1 MAVEERVVVL
11 PDSLTVR
18 ELADSIDIS
27 VIEVMKVLIAN
38 GIVASINQQIDFD
51 TASIV
56 CSEFD
61 IEALSQ
67 SSLAELAEKEEAAQA
82 QQWRQIYIDE
92 KPENL
97 KRRPPIVTILGH
109 VDHGKTTL
117 LDTIRKAH
125 VAEGEA
131 GGITQHI
138 GAYRAQHDGQQITF
152 LDTPGHEAFTA
163 MRARGAHGADIA
175 VLVVAA
181 DDGIMPTTREAITH
195 ARAANVPI
203 VVAVTKMDLPGAN
216 LERVYQQLAEA
227 DLVPAIWD
235 GTTMVEAVSGISGDG
250 IDDLLEA
257 ILLTAGEHDIVAN
270 PRANPSGVVLEAEID
285 PSRGVIATLLVL
297 NGELKRSDTLIAGS
311 TSGRIKAMFDENDK
325 RINVAGPSTPVAVMG
340 LGDLPQPGDSFQWMK
355 NDKSARRLLH
365 ERAWDVEQGSGRMD
379 VLSLDDVFARFSRG
393 DAKDLALIVKAD
405 FQGTLQ
411 PIVES
416 LEKMSDENSDGIQLQ
431 ILAADIGSIGE
442 NDVNLAAASNAII
455 VGFNVE
461 VDSTARRVADSQ
473 GVDIRTWNIIYN
485 LLEDIELAMHG
496 MLEPEDVEEKL
507 GRAEVRQ
514 IFSNS
519 RVGNIAGS
527 FVREGTIQ
535 RNARARVI
543 RAERVLA
550 EDLRVGSLKRVRDD
564 VREVRAGFEC
574 GISLER
580 HSDFQEGD
588 IIEFY
593 VIRRGSRASA

>member
-67 SSLAELAEKEEAAQA
+67 SSLADLAEKEEAAQA

-92 KPENL
+92 KPEDL

-117 LDTIRKAH
+117 LDTIRKTH
-125 VAEGEA
+125 VADGEA

-181 DDGIMPTTREAITH
+181 DDGIMPTTREAIVH

-235 GTTMVEAVSGISGDG
+235 GSTMVEAVSGISGDG

-311 TSGRIKAMFDENDK
+311 TSGRIKAMFDENDR
-325 RINVAGPSTPVAVMG
+325 RINAAGPSTPVAVMG
-340 LGDLPQPGDSFQWMK
+340 LGDLPQPGDSFEWMK

-365 ERAWDVEQGSGRMD
+365 ERAGDVEQGSGRMD

-393 DAKDLALIVKAD
+393 DTKDLALIVKAD

-411 PIVES
+411 PVVES
-416 LEKMSDENSDGIQLQ
+416 LERMSDENSDGIQLR

-442 NDVNLAAASNAII
+442 NDVNLAAASNAIV

-461 VDSTARRVADSQ
+461 VDGTARRVADSQ

-496 MLEPEDVEEKL
+496 MLEPEDVEERL

-514 IFSNS
+514 VFSNS

-527 FVREGTIQ
+527 YVREGTVQ

-543 RAERVLA
+543 RADQVLA
-550 EDLRVGSLKRVRDD
+550 EDLRIGSLKRVRDD

>member
-11 PDSLTVR
+11 SDSLTVR

-27 VIEVMKVLIAN
+27 VIEVMKVLIAS

-51 TASIV
+51 TAAIV

-117 LDTIRKAH
+117 LDTIRKTR

-138 GAYRAQHDGQQITF
+138 GAYRAQHGGQQITF

-181 DDGIMPTTREAITH
+181 DDGIMPTTREAIAH

-235 GTTMVEAVSGISGDG
+235 GNTMVEAVSGLSGDG

-257 ILLTAGEHDIVAN
+257 ILLTADEHDIVAN

-285 PSRGVIATLLVL
+285 QSRGVIATLLML

-311 TSGRIKAMFDENDK
+311 TSGRIKAMFDENDR
-325 RINVAGPSTPVAVMG
+325 RINAAGPSTPVAVMG
-340 LGDLPQPGDSFQWMK
+340 LGDLPQPGDSFEWVK
-355 NDKSARRLLH
+355 NDKSARRMLH
-365 ERAWDVEQGSGRMD
+365 ERAGDVEQGSGRMD
-379 VLSLDDVFARFSRG
+379 VLSLEDVFARFSRG
-393 DAKDLALIVKAD
+393 DTKDLALIVKAD

-411 PIVES
+411 PILES
-416 LEKMSDENSDGIQLQ
+416 LEKMSDENSDGIQLR

-442 NDVNLAAASNAII
+442 NDVNLAAASNAIV

-461 VDSTARRVADSQ
+461 VDGTARRVADSQ
-473 GVDIRTWNIIYN
+473 GVDIRTWKIIYN

-496 MLEPEDVEEKL
+496 MLEPEDVEEQL

-514 IFSNS
+514 VFSNS

-527 FVREGTIQ
+527 YVREGTVQ

>member
-1 MAVEERVVVL
+1 MAEEQRVVVL

-18 ELADSIDIS
+18 ELADAIEII

-38 GIVASINQQIDFD
+38 GIVASINQEIDFD
-51 TASIV
+51 TAAIV
-56 CSEFD
+56 CAEFD
-61 IEALSQ
+61 IEALSET
-67 SSLAELAEKEEAAQA
+67 SLAQQAEKEEAAQA
-82 QQWRQIYIDE
+82 QQWRRVYIEE
-92 KPENL
+92 KPEDL
-97 KRRPPIVTILGH
+97 QRRPPIVTILGH

-117 LDTIRKAH
+117 LDTIRKTQ

-138 GAYRAQHDGQQITF
+138 GAYRAQHGGRQVTF

-181 DDGIMPTTREAITH
+181 DDGVMPTTREAIAH

-216 LERVYQQLAEA
+216 LEQVYRQLAEL
-227 DLVPAIWD
+227 DLTPVAWD
-235 GTTMVEAVSGISGDG
+235 GPTMVEPVSGLSGEG

-257 ILLTAGEHDIVAN
+257 ILLTADEHDIVAN
-270 PRANPSGVVLEAEID
+270 PQTRPSGVVLEAEIN

-297 NGELKRSDTLIAGS
+297 NGRLKRGDTLIAGRS
-311 TSGRIKAMFDENDK
+311 SGRVKAMFDENDR
-325 RINVAGPSTPVAVMG
+325 RIDMAGPSTPVAVMG
-340 LGDLPQPGDSFQWMK
+340 LGELPEPGDGFEWVQ
-355 NDKSARRLLH
+355 NDKTARRLLQ
-365 ERAWDVEQGSGRMD
+365 ERAVEVRPQGRPAAP
-379 VLSLDDVFARFSRG
+379 SLEDVFARFSRG
-393 DAKDLALIVKAD
+393 DTKELALIIKAD

-411 PIVES
+411 PILES
-416 LEKMSDENSDGIQLQ
+416 LEELSANNRDGIQLR

-442 NDVNLAAASNAII
+442 NDVNLAAASNAIV

-461 VDSTARRVADSQ
+461 VDGTARRLADSQ
-473 GVDIRTWNIIYN
+473 GVDIRTWRIIYN

-496 MLEPEDVEEKL
+496 LLEPEDIEEKL
-507 GRAEVRQ
+507 GTAEVRQ
-514 IFSNS
+514 VFATS
-519 RVGNIAGS
+519 RMGNIAGS
-527 FVREGTIQ
+527 YVREGTVQ

-543 RAERVLA
+543 RADQVLA

-574 GISLER
+574 GIRLER
-580 HSDFQEGD
+580 HTDFQEGD
-588 IIEFY
+588 ILEFY
-593 VIRRGSRASA
+593 VVRRGSRAEA

>member
-11 PDSLTVR
+11 SDSLTVR

-27 VIEVMKVLIAN
+27 VIEVMKVLIAS

-51 TASIV
+51 TAAIV

-97 KRRPPIVTILGH
+97 KRRPPIVTFLGH

-117 LDTIRKAH
+117 LDTIRKTH

-138 GAYRAQHDGQQITF
+138 GAYRAQHGGQQITF

-181 DDGIMPTTREAITH
+181 DDGIMPTTREAIAH

-235 GTTMVEAVSGISGDG
+235 GNTMVEAVSGLSGDG

-257 ILLTAGEHDIVAN
+257 ILLTADEHDIVAN

-285 PSRGVIATLLVL
+285 QSRGVIATLLVL

-311 TSGRIKAMFDENDK
+311 TSGRIKAMFDENDR
-325 RINVAGPSTPVAVMG
+325 RINAAGPSTPVAVMG
-340 LGDLPQPGDSFQWMK
+340 LSDLPQPGDSFEWVK
-355 NDKSARRLLH
+355 NDKSARRMLH
-365 ERAWDVEQGSGRMD
+365 ERAGDVEQGSGRMD
-379 VLSLDDVFARFSRG
+379 VLSLEDVFARFSRG
-393 DAKDLALIVKAD
+393 DTKDLALIVKAD

-411 PIVES
+411 PILES
-416 LEKMSDENSDGIQLQ
+416 LEKMSDENSDGIQLR

-442 NDVNLAAASNAII
+442 NDVNLAAASNAIV

-461 VDSTARRVADSQ
+461 VDGTARRVADSQ
-473 GVDIRTWNIIYN
+473 GVDIRTWKIIYN

-496 MLEPEDVEEKL
+496 MLEPEDVEEQL

-514 IFSNS
+514 VFSNS

-527 FVREGTIQ
+527 YVREGTVQ

>member
-1 MAVEERVVVL
+1 MAEEQSVVVL

-18 ELADSIDIS
+18 ELADSIEIS

-51 TASIV
+51 TAAIV
-56 CSEFD
+56 CSEFE

-67 SSLAELAEKEEAAQA
+67 SSLAEQAVKEEAAQA
-82 QQWRQIYIDE
+82 QQWRQIYIEE

-97 KRRPPIVTILGH
+97 ELRPPIVTILGH

-117 LDTIRKAH
+117 LDTIRKTR

-138 GAYRAQHDGQQITF
+138 GAYRAQHGERQITF

-181 DDGIMPTTREAITH
+181 DDGIMPTTREAIAH

-216 LERVYQQLAEA
+216 LEQVYQQLAEV
-227 DLVPAIWD
+227 DLVPVVWD
-235 GTTMVEAVSGISGDG
+235 GNIMVEAVSGISGEG

-257 ILLTAGEHDIVAN
+257 ILLTADENDIVAN
-270 PRANPSGVVLEAEID
+270 PQARPSGVVLEAEID

-297 NGELKRSDTLIAGS
+297 NGALKRSDTLIAGN
-311 TSGRIKAMFDENDK
+311 TSGRIKAMFDENDR

-340 LGDLPQPGDSFQWMK
+340 LGELPEPGDGFEWVK
-355 NDKSARRLLH
+355 NDKSARRLLQDRS
-365 ERAWDVEQGSGRMD
+365 EEVQLSGNRIEA
-379 VLSLDDVFARFSRG
+379 LTLDDVFARFSRG
-393 DAKDLALIVKAD
+393 DTKELALIVKAD

-411 PIVES
+411 PIIES
-416 LEKMSDENSDGIQLQ
+416 LEKMSDENQDGIQLR

-442 NDVNLAAASNAII
+442 NDVNLAVASDAIV

-461 VDSTARRVADSQ
+461 VDGTARRVADSQ
-473 GVDIRTWNIIYN
+473 GVDIRTWSIIYN

-496 MLEPEDVEEKL
+496 MLEPEDIEEKL

-527 FVREGTIQ
+527 YVREGTVQ
-535 RNARARVI
+535 RNARVRI
-543 RAERVLA
+543 LRSNQLLA
-550 EDLRVGSLKRVRDD
+550 EDLRVGSLKRLRDD

-580 HSDFQEGD
+580 HSDIQEGD
-588 IIEFY
+588 ILEFY
-593 VIRRGSRASA
+593 VIRSGSRASA

>member
-1 MAVEERVVVL
+1 
-11 PDSLTVR
+11 
-18 ELADSIDIS
+18 
-27 VIEVMKVLIAN
+27 
-38 GIVASINQQIDFD
+38 
-51 TASIV
+51 
-56 CSEFD
+56 
-61 IEALSQ
+61 
-67 SSLAELAEKEEAAQA
+67 
-82 QQWRQIYIDE
+82 
-92 KPENL
+92 
-97 KRRPPIVTILGH
+97 
-109 VDHGKTTL
+109 
-117 LDTIRKAH
+117 
-125 VAEGEA
+125 
-131 GGITQHI
+131 
-138 GAYRAQHDGQQITF
+138 
-152 LDTPGHEAFTA
+152 

-227 DLVPAIWD
+227 DLVPAVWD
-235 GTTMVEAVSGISGDG
+235 GNTMVEAVSGISGDG

-297 NGELKRSDTLIAGS
+297 NGELKRSDTLMAGS
-311 TSGRIKAMFDENDK
+311 TSGRIKAMFDENDR

-365 ERAWDVEQGSGRMD
+365 ERAGDVEQGSGRMD

-393 DAKDLALIVKAD
+393 DTKDLALIVKAD

-442 NDVNLAAASNAII
+442 NDVNLAAASNAIV

-514 IFSNS
+514 VFSNS